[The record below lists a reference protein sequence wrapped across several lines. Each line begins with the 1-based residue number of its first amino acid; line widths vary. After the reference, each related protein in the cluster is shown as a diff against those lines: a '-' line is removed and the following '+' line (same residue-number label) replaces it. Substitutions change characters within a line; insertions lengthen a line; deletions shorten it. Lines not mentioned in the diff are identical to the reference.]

1 MGDNPELD
9 IFVCKFTIVQ
19 TKPMTPGRATRVP
32 DFRPVVRVASGN
44 FLEMYDFQV
53 FGYYAAAI
61 ASTFFPSGNEFASLM
76 LSLATF
82 GAGFL
87 MRPIGAIALGTYI
100 DHRGRRDGL
109 LLTLGLMAVGT
120 VSIACTPSYASIG
133 LIAPLLVVFGRLVQG
148 LSAGVEAGGVS
159 VYLFEVATPGHKGFY
174 VSWQAASQQVAVMFA
189 AVVGLGL
196 TSRLTG
202 DQMTRWGWRVPLLVG
217 CMIIPMLFLLRRS
230 LEETPEF
237 LQRKHHLSP
246 REILRTL
253 ARSWRLVALGTLL
266 TIMNTVCFYL
276 ITAYTPTFGGIVL
289 HLAAKEYMTVTL
301 CVGASNFF
309 WLPIMGA
316 VSDRIGRR
324 PLLAAVSVLALL
336 TAYPALSWLVNAPSL
351 SRLMVVELW
360 LSFLFASYNSALIVF
375 LTEIMPADVRTTGFS
390 LVHSSATAIFGGFT
404 PAIATYL
411 IHATGNR
418 AIPGLWLSFA
428 AACGLIATALLN
440 SSRVARCSVMHE
452 HAQ

>member
-1 MGDNPELD
+1 
-9 IFVCKFTIVQ
+9 
-19 TKPMTPGRATRVP
+19 
-32 DFRPVVRVASGN
+32 
-44 FLEMYDFQV
+44 MYDFQV

-61 ASTFFPSGNEFASLM
+61 ASTFFPTGNEFVSLM

-87 MRPIGAIALGTYI
+87 MRPIGAIVLGTYI

-120 VSIACTPSYASIG
+120 VSIACMPSYAAIG
-133 LIAPLLVVFGRLVQG
+133 LIAPLLVVLGRLVQG

-189 AVVGLGL
+189 AVVGLIL

-202 DQMTRWGWRVPLLVG
+202 DQITRWGWRIPLLVG

-230 LEETPEF
+230 LKETPEF
-237 LQRKHHLSP
+237 LQRKHHPLP

-253 ARSWRLVALGTLL
+253 AGSWRLVALGTLL

-276 ITAYTPTFGGIVL
+276 ITAYTPTFGGNVL
-289 HLAAKEYMTVTL
+289 HLAAKDYMTVTL

-324 PLLAAVSVLALL
+324 PLLAAVSMLALL
-336 TAYPALSWLVNAPSL
+336 TAYPALSWLVNAPTL
-351 SRLMVVELW
+351 GRLMTVELW

-375 LTEIMPADVRTTGFS
+375 LTEIMPADVRTAGFS

-404 PAIATYL
+404 PAISTYL

-428 AACGLIATALLN
+428 AVCGLIATALLS
-440 SSRVARCSVMHE
+440 SSRVTRYSVIGLNGTRE
-452 HAQ
+452 SP